1 MGATSVESD
10 CERFI
15 RVIYDEHGDAL
26 RRFAARLLGGDW
38 TKAEDILQEAA
49 IRAWRHTGLLARQ
62 GKDGVRPWLFT
73 VVRNLVTDEHR
84 ARLVRPVSA
93 CTVDELVIPVDDGI
107 ERALTRQ
114 VVHDTLDDLTPQQ
127 RQILHHTYFQGRS
140 VTETA
145 QVLGIA
151 EGTVK
156 SRTYYALRALR
167 SALHDRG
174 VRF

>member
-1 MGATSVESD
+1 MGATGVESD

-15 RVIYDEHGDAL
+15 RAVYDEHGDAL
-26 RRFAARLLGGDW
+26 RRFAARLLGRDW
-38 TKAEDILQEAA
+38 IKAEDILQEAA

-62 GKDGVRPWLFT
+62 GKDEVRPWLFT
-73 VVRNLVTDEHR
+73 VVRNLVIDEHR

-93 CTVDELVIPVDDGI
+93 GTVDDLVIPVDDGI

-127 RQILHHTYFQGRS
+127 RQILHHTYFRGHS
-140 VTETA
+140 VAETA

-151 EGTVK
+151 QGTVK

-167 SALHDRG
+167 SALHNRG
-174 VRF
+174 VRS